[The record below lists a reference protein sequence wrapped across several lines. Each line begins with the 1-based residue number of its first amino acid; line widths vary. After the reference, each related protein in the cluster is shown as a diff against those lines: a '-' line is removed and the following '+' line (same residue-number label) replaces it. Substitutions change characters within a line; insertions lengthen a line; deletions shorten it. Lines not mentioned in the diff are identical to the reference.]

1 MDNVKINS
9 KQQVVNFFM
18 KDLEEK
24 YPNALSLYKAI
35 VFEGKRVYIGV
46 IEKPNNPKCTFIVM
60 DIVGSGDLMSFKPIA
75 SFGAEVMFD
84 IHPKHFDVTAF
95 KSIVEQCLHNCVPA
109 TIESEPL
116 VSSKESVD
124 IWNAYQAIL
133 DKMDK
138 IENKAQSE
146 SISSRLDLSAK
157 DFPHLMNGNEQ
168 ERYTT
173 KGLNLQNHYNNDNG
187 SLYKIQQ
194 QRNWNSYLFDVVK
207 RLERFDKKDQPIVEI
222 LKSIGV
228 LALQIQEQDLFIGD
242 SHEELINKTLIA
254 LHKVLHPQLIVFT
267 QQELD
272 AYIEGAIKAYE
283 DGKKVAQSY
292 QGGN

>member
-18 KDLEEK
+18 KDLEVK
-24 YPNALSLYKAI
+24 YPNAFSLYRAMI
-35 VFEGKRVYIGV
+35 LESKRVYVGV
-46 IEKPNNPKCTFIVM
+46 IENAQDPKQTFIAM
-60 DIVGSGDLMSFKPIA
+60 DIAGSGDMIAFKPIA
-75 SFGAEVMFD
+75 SFGAEVMFEID
-84 IHPKHFDVTAF
+84 PNHFDVTVF
-95 KSIVEQCLHNCVPA
+95 KSTIEQCLHNCLPA
-109 TIESEPL
+109 IIDTEPL
-116 VSSKESVD
+116 VAANQSQVLNKDIVTSSTTSQPNGVFSTLLHLPSLT
-124 IWNAYQAIL
+124 L
-133 DKMDK
+133 DSRGAK
-138 IENKAQSE
+138 NLKANQSGNT
-146 SISSRLDLSAK
+146 I
-157 DFPHLMNGNEQ
+157 HLQG
-168 ERYTT
+168 
-173 KGLNLQNHYNNDNG
+173 HYNNENG

-242 SHEELINKTLIA
+242 SHEQLINKTLIA

-272 AYIEGAIKAYE
+272 TYIESAIKAYE